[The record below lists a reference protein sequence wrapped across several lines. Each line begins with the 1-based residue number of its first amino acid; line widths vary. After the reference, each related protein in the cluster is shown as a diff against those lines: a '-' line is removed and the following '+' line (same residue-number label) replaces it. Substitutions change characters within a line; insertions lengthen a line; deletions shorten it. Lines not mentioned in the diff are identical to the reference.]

1 MNFHLPRPATPPP
14 HRIPGLFDIPDV
26 GRRRV
31 RAELAELVENLRA
44 PLRHEPSLAAA
55 AHGAH

>member
-1 MNFHLPRPATPPP
+1 MNFHPPRPAAIPP

-31 RAELAELVENLRA
+31 RAELAELVESLRA
-44 PLRHEPSLAAA
+44 PVRHEPSPAAA
-55 AHGAH
+55 SHGAH